1 MLAGS
6 WIYKHR
12 NSNLSRGIWDMG
24 RIPTVCTVWILE
36 KTPCKGGITMIEL
49 LFSCVWHFAT
59 PWTAA
64 HQASL
69 SYTITWSLLKFMSI
83 ESVMPSN
90 HFIFCH
96 HLSFLS
102 SIIPRIRVFSNES
115 VLCIRWW
122 KYWSFGFS
130 ISPSSKCSRL
140 ISFRIEWFNLLANQ
154 SLEV

>member
-1 MLAGS
+1 MWLS
-6 WIYKHR
+6 LVICCCFYWISLKFICRLIYHEYQI
-12 NSNLSRGIWDMG
+12 STVLSSAWLYFS
-24 RIPTVCTVWILE
+24 PFSSVQSLSHVWL
-36 KTPCKGGITMIEL
+36 
-49 LFSCVWHFAT
+49 FAT
-59 PWTAA
+59 PWSAA
-64 HQASL
+64 GQVSL
-69 SYTITWSLLKFMSI
+69 SITNSRSLLKFMSI

-130 ISPSSKCSRL
+130 ISPSSEYSGLNL
-140 ISFRIEWFNLLANQ
+140 IIGIKLLGK
-154 SLEV
+154 LT